1 MFGIL
6 YYGTKIEA
14 NSGNSVLNHSAEEKT
29 TGSSIPWNKYIS
41 KLLEFCSEPFCG
53 RENNSAFRSVEQK

>member
-29 TGSSIPWNKYIS
+29 TRNSIPWNKYIS